1 MNKASLLAEL
11 SCEFLEERMGRLR
24 FDMVIENAIR
34 DVQRGG
40 DHLISMTGDHL
51 ISMTESKQPLPQQ
64 QSRDPTNRRLRRLL
78 RPFKH
83 VLRPV
88 ARYLRRYFVGDLEIG
103 VQAIQTRQE
112 SLEALVRAGQESL
125 EALVRV
131 RQESLEALV
140 RASFGDQSR
149 RLQSALES
157 GQLLHTK
164 IDDMGLRS
172 RGLVRIDSNTFA
184 MRTYDGFVFIPRSDH
199 LLLLYLLDA
208 GPAGLE
214 PGTRRVLTKILGPGM
229 TFVDVGAH
237 IGLLTLAGARSVGNS
252 GRVFALEPGPAAFDA
267 LCQTIA
273 MSGLAAN
280 IQAKRQAV
288 GARQERRKFYI
299 RSVIGHSSLTPST
312 LLEAAIEEVEIDV
325 SPLDDIVP
333 EGEHVDLV
341 KIDVEGAE
349 LAVLAGMT
357 RIIAENPQ
365 VAIIAEYG
373 PSHLQSTGI
382 SPEIWFASFR
392 DRGFESFSIDE
403 RNGECRPVEIRE
415 LIDVDSVNILFGS
428 PGSTLLSRALR

>member
-1 MNKASLLAEL
+1 MP
-11 SCEFLEERMGRLR
+11 RLR

-40 DHLISMTGDHL
+40 DHLVSMMG
-51 ISMTESKQPLPQQ
+51 SKQPLLQQ
-64 QSRDPTNRRLRRLL
+64 QSRGRTNNPLRRLL
-78 RPFKH
+78 RPLKP

-103 VQAIQTRQE
+103 VQAIRARQD
-112 SLEALVRAGQESL
+112 SLEALARSSL
-125 EALVRV
+125 DLA
-131 RQESLEALV
+131 Q
-140 RASFGDQSR
+140 ASFADAFNLLADQSRILADQSR
-149 RLQSALES
+149 RLESALES
-157 GQLLHTK
+157 GQVLHAK
-164 IDDMGLRS
+164 VDDLGVRS
-172 RGLVRIDSNTFA
+172 RGLVRIDPNTFA

-199 LLLLYLLDA
+199 LLLLNLLDA

-214 PGTRRVLTKILGPGM
+214 PGTRRVLTKMLGPGM

-237 IGLLTLAGARSVGNS
+237 IGLLTLAGARRVGNT
-252 GRVFALEPGPAAFDA
+252 GQVFAIEPGPAAFDA

-288 GARQERRKFYI
+288 GAHPERRTFYI
-299 RSVIGHSSLTPST
+299 RTVIGHSSLTPTT
-312 LLEAAIEEVEIDV
+312 LSEPATEEIEIDV
-325 SPLDDIVP
+325 SRLDDIVP
-333 EGEHVDLV
+333 KGERVDVV

-373 PSHLQSTGI
+373 PSHLRETDI
-382 SPEIWFASFR
+382 SPETWFAAFQDHGFGSFL
-392 DRGFESFSIDE
+392 IDE
-403 RNGECRPVEIRE
+403 SNGRCRSVHFNELVDVE
-415 LIDVDSVNILFGS
+415 SVNILFAAHDS
-428 PGSTLLSRALR
+428 PILARVWQ